1 MREATVSYGEIFKGT
16 GIQLDLDANT
26 LSSPIDLLGVFKDQ
40 ASMISMQMGND
51 NHLFAPRH

>member
-1 MREATVSYGEIFKGT
+1 MREATVSYGEIFKGK

-40 ASMISMQMGND
+40 ASLISMQIRND